1 MEKDGVFVF
10 DLNTPYKHEKVLS
23 GQTFDFDE
31 DDAACRWS
39 NRYDPQTGRVDLS
52 IDIHYKD
59 TGEDFHES
67 FSEYSYPLDTV
78 KALLTR
84 YGFDP
89 VKIADGESFGPVRP
103 DSQRWIITAVKQY
116 TCLLY
121 TSTITAVLRKCAQKI
136 AAGEKDKINVTPAMV
151 KAMLGP
157 EKVKPTFISRTD
169 AVGIA
174 NGLAWTSVGGEML
187 PIEVSIIPNGS
198 GKVEITGSLGDVM
211 KESAHLALTYAR
223 VHAETYHIAPDKFK
237 NTDIHIHAPE
247 GAVPKDGPSAG
258 VTLTTALISAPVS
271 YTHLDVYKRT
281 G

>member
-89 VKIADGESFGPVRP
+89 VKIADGESFGPVRRQP
-103 DSQRWIITAVKQY
+103 ALDHHGSQAVY
-116 TCLLY
+116 T
-121 TSTITAVLRKCAQKI
+121 
-136 AAGEKDKINVTPAMV
+136 G
-151 KAMLGP
+151 
-157 EKVKPTFISRTD
+157 SRRHP
-169 AVGIA
+169 
-174 NGLAWTSVGGEML
+174 GLAAAPL
-187 PIEVSIIPNGS
+187 LREVI
-198 GKVEITGSLGDVM
+198 
-211 KESAHLALTYAR
+211 
-223 VHAETYHIAPDKFK
+223 
-237 NTDIHIHAPE
+237 
-247 GAVPKDGPSAG
+247 
-258 VTLTTALISAPVS
+258 
-271 YTHLDVYKRT
+271 
-281 G
+281 

>member
-89 VKIADGESFGPVRP
+89 VKIADGEAWPCPAAASAGSSRQ
-103 DSQRWIITAVKQY
+103 SSSIHRKQTAPWPN
-116 TCLLY
+116 
-121 TSTITAVLRKCAQKI
+121 RR
-136 AAGEKDKINVTPAMV
+136 TPA
-151 KAMLGP
+151 
-157 EKVKPTFISRTD
+157 S
-169 AVGIA
+169 
-174 NGLAWTSVGGEML
+174 GG
-187 PIEVSIIPNGS
+187 
-198 GKVEITGSLGDVM
+198 
-211 KESAHLALTYAR
+211 H
-223 VHAETYHIAPDKFK
+223 
-237 NTDIHIHAPE
+237 
-247 GAVPKDGPSAG
+247 
-258 VTLTTALISAPVS
+258 
-271 YTHLDVYKRT
+271 
-281 G
+281 

>member
-1 MEKDGVFVF
+1 MLSVLRDKADALGLPLTNPMLLCQDLLQLDLYGTIRAAVSTFDTYNHIGPLENFEKAIAKAAFFMEKDGVFVF

-116 TCLLY
+116 TQE
-121 TSTITAVLRKCAQKI
+121 AD
-136 AAGEKDKINVTPAMV
+136 GTPV
-151 KAMLGP
+151 
-157 EKVKPTFISRTD
+157 
-169 AVGIA
+169 
-174 NGLAWTSVGGEML
+174 
-187 PIEVSIIPNGS
+187 
-198 GKVEITGSLGDVM
+198 
-211 KESAHLALTYAR
+211 
-223 VHAETYHIAPDKFK
+223 
-237 NTDIHIHAPE
+237 
-247 GAVPKDGPSAG
+247 
-258 VTLTTALISAPVS
+258 
-271 YTHLDVYKRT
+271 
-281 G
+281 